1 MQIRLTEG
9 EIWMIKAEQ
18 ARETATNIAIAG
30 VYGSRSLASI
40 YREEELKENCIG
52 YVENIIMP
60 KIRVVMNHGGF
71 ALFIG
76 YMDKKHIEIL
86 EQYGYRVDIVN
97 DGTNDF
103 LKISW
108 VE

>member
-1 MQIRLTEG
+1 
-9 EIWMIKAEQ
+9 MIKAEQ
-18 ARETATNIAIAG
+18 SRETATNIAIAG

-40 YREEELKENCIG
+40 YREKELKDNCIG

-60 KIRVVMNHGGF
+60 NIRVVMNHGGF
-71 ALFIG
+71 ALLIG
-76 YMDKKHIEIL
+76 CRDKKHIEVL